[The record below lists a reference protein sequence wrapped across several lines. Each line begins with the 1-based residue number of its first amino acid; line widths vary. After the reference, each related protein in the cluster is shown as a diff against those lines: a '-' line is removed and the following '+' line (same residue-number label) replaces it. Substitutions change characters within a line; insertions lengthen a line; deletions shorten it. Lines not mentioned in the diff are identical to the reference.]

1 MHPRKGEL
9 DEISVDSI
17 LCEWEVFVRAMWDDI
32 LDKQRLKMN
41 EAQRIVLQ
49 RHFRQLASD
58 LILTEDFIGMLYQHR
73 IFERNMIEIIKVH

>member
-17 LCEWEVFVRAMWDDI
+17 LCEREVFVRAMWDDI